1 MKPMETI
8 INKLQ
13 REKSTALME
22 RAMAHI
28 PGGVN
33 SPVRAFRGVGGS
45 PVFMRRA
52 AGAWLYDEDGNR
64 YLDYINSWGPM
75 ILGHAYAPVMEAMA
89 SYSSGSNSFGA
100 PTELEIRMAEL
111 IKSMA
116 PGIDLIRM
124 VNSGTEACMSA
135 LRLAR
140 GFTGRNKFI
149 KFSGCYHG
157 HADPFL
163 VSAGSG
169 VATLGIQSVPGVP
182 ASVAADTLTAPYNDP
197 DAVTALM
204 HTQGADIACI
214 IVEPVAGN
222 MGCVAPEPGFLQT
235 LRTLCDHYGS
245 VLIFDEVM
253 TGFRLAPGGAQQL
266 YGVTAD
272 LVTFGKIIGGGLPVG
287 AFGGRKDIMEHI
299 APVGKVYQAGTLS
312 GNPIAMAAGFTLL
325 SALKNSPEIYT
336 RLEAH
341 SAQLAAGL
349 QRALEGRGIEH
360 SLNRVG
366 SMMSI
371 FFGPGTIRS
380 FEQATMA
387 DTARFGRFFHHLLN
401 HEVYLPPSAFESWF
415 ISACIGPEEIAKTI
429 EAVTLFKD

>member
-89 SYSSGSNSFGA
+89 TYASGSNSFGA

-163 VSAGSG
+163 VNAGSG
-169 VATLGIQSVPGVP
+169 VATLGIQYVPGVP
-182 ASVAADTLTAPYNDP
+182 ASVAADTLTAPYNDL

-222 MGCVAPEPGFLQT
+222 MGCVAPEPGFLEK